1 MANAP
6 FIRIDRDEK
15 FKIYRIYFKSLSE
28 LENYLKG
35 DPEVNREVFKTQ
47 KSIYLPEDFAGEP
60 LSNAINYCHGGY
72 EKGLGVFMR
81 LKKELESVNILKT
94 NYRRSVPAVV
104 GSRPHVP
111 NFVAGT
117 PKTMWRLDKA
127 KEKKFIDVYINLA
140 YSGENTDSQIRNR
153 GILTL
158 NLISLFENNDIGVNL
173 HAFEASY
180 NYEELFIA
188 DVKLKRPDEIIN
200 VGKCYYPLCGKEFI
214 RRLLVRVKE
223 SMPFMEKWGIGYGA
237 VLPEP
242 LIRRYMEIDD
252 KKLLILS
259 PDEMGIKGKDIYED
273 ANAFFEHLNL
283 TDKIAIPN
291 YRKPDTKEAQK

>member
-1 MANAP
+1 MANEP
-6 FIRIDRDEK
+6 SIRIDRDEK

-127 KEKKFIDVYINLA
+127 KEKKFIDIYINLA

-283 TDKIAIPN
+283 TGKIAIPN

>member
-6 FIRIDRDEK
+6 SIRIDRDEK

-47 KSIYLPEDFAGEP
+47 KSLYLPEDFAGEP

-127 KEKKFIDVYINLA
+127 KEKKFIDIYINLA

-273 ANAFFEHLNL
+273 ANAFFKHLNL

-291 YRKPDTKEAQK
+291 YRKPDSKEAKK